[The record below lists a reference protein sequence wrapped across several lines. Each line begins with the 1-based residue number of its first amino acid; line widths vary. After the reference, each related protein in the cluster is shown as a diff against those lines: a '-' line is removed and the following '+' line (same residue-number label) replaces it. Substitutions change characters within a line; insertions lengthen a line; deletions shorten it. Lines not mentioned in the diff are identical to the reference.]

1 MSLLEMMLKS
11 GNGEG
16 FSQIQQQFGLNAN
29 QAEKALE
36 AVMPAFSTGL
46 KRNASSPMDFGAFM
60 QALSGGQHARYV
72 DDPSTAFS
80 TEGVLEGNG
89 VLKHLFGS
97 KQTSRA
103 IAAEAS
109 KASGVGADIIKK
121 MLPVIASMVMGGLF
135 KQSTGQ
141 TQNMGNYQPA
151 NVGGGL
157 GGGILGDILGELVKG
172 GLKQQTTTQRRQT
185 GGRSKKDKPQDNIL
199 GDLLEQMMGGGSRQ
213 PTDRSTGRSRDY
225 QQDNP
230 LGEIFENMLGQKRG
244 RYQPEPETQST
255 RGRTQRK
262 TRDQEDDYNRDHFN
276 PDNGFE
282 DIGSSER
289 FEEPAPRT
297 TRRAP
302 QKRGGGLE
310 DLFGDMFETG
320 GKTDDGY
327 QNNIESILDKLM
339 KG

>member
-16 FSQIQQQFGLNAN
+16 FSQIQQQFGLNAD

-72 DDPSTAFS
+72 DEPSAAFS

-109 KASGVGADIIKK
+109 KASGVGTDIIKK

-141 TQNMGNYQPA
+141 TQNTGNYQPA

-157 GGGILGDILGELVKG
+157 GGGILGDIIGELVKG
-172 GLKQQTTTQRRQT
+172 GLKQQTTTRRRQT
-185 GGRSKKDKPQDNIL
+185 GSRRKKNNPL
-199 GDLLEQMMGGGSRQ
+199 GDILEQMMGGGSKQ
-213 PTDRSTGRSRDY
+213 PPDRSTGRSRDY

-244 RYQPEPETQST
+244 RYQPEPESQSS
-255 RGRTQRK
+255 RGRTRRE
-262 TRDQEDDYNRDHFN
+262 TRSQEDDFN
-276 PDNGFE
+276 PDSGFE

-289 FEEPAPRT
+289 FDEPAPRT

-320 GKTDDGY
+320 GKADDGY